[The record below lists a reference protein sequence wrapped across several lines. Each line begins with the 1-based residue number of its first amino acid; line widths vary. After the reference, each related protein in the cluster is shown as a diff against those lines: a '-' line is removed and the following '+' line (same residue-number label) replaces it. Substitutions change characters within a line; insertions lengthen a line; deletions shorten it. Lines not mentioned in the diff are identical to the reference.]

1 MLNEGI
7 VQRKEKIEEF
17 QKKINEV
24 IAFYQSSE
32 SSCSW
37 ATETYV
43 LLMFK
48 PGQLLTL

>member
-24 IAFYQSSE
+24 MPSVRALRAPAVGLQK
-32 SSCSW
+32 C
-37 ATETYV
+37 
-43 LLMFK
+43 MFC
-48 PGQLLTL
+48 